1 MSTTVKGDSQK
12 TLSFS
17 PSSPQ
22 EPVRRSPVTLEQVP
36 PAAEAADSGPGAR
49 LTPLTAQA
57 RGHWALLILLAAGFG
72 LRVVTQLAY
81 RPALLYI
88 DSPKYLTARLAKYDP
103 QGYRDLV
110 VRPLEW
116 VGNLALVT
124 AFQHLLG
131 LAMAVALYLLL
142 LRRGVPRWAATLA
155 AAPILLDA
163 YQVQMEQT
171 IMPDV
176 TFEALIVAGLLIL
189 LWPPRPR
196 VYAVALA
203 GLVFGTA
210 ATFRQVG
217 EALILPAVVTALL
230 GARGRRC
237 RLTTAGLA
245 TISFAIPV
253 LGYMTYS
260 AVVLHDRFELSD
272 QGDAVLYGRVAAA
285 ADCATLRLPAA
296 ERALCPTPRMVASYG
311 VDGLVN
317 DPYSPAYTAPVPAG
331 LGRAE
336 SVKRFSYAVLA
347 QQPLRVAGAIADDAV
362 KLFALTRETAPGD
375 TPISRWQFQTT
386 YPTYPDTITASTA
399 SALFTSNGG
408 GGAPTAV
415 RPLAVFLRDYQLHGG
430 YTPGPFLLL
439 SLLAGLAGTAL
450 ARRRGNPPAVLAC
463 LLVTVTGVAVLLGAD
478 MYEFSWRYQLPA
490 LATLPAVGAFG
501 VTVIQA
507 RIRQAAG
514 RTRSAASA
522 PNPAVTLGRCPASP
536 SSPSSPTSGPLTPA

>member
-1 MSTTVKGDSQK
+1 MSMTVEGDSQK
-12 TLSFS
+12 SLSFS
-17 PSSPQ
+17 PTSPQ
-22 EPVRRSPVTLEQVP
+22 ERVRRSPVTLEQAP
-36 PAAEAADSGPGAR
+36 PAAGAADRGPDVR
-49 LTPLTAQA
+49 LTPALA
-57 RGHWALLILLAAGFG
+57 RARRHCALLFLLAAGLG
-72 LRVVTQLAY
+72 LRVLAQLAY

-88 DSPKYLTARLAKYDP
+88 DSPKYLSAGLAKYDP

-110 VRPLEW
+110 LRPLEW

-155 AAPILLDA
+155 AAPILLDG
-163 YQVQMEQT
+163 YQLQLEQT

-176 TFEALIVAGLLIL
+176 TFEALIVTGLLVL

-196 VYAVALA
+196 VHAVALA
-203 GLVFGTA
+203 GFVFGTA

-217 EALILPAVVTALL
+217 EVLILPAVVAAVL
-230 GARGRRC
+230 GARGRRS

-245 TISFAIPV
+245 TVSFAIPV
-253 LGYMTYS
+253 LAYMTYS

-296 ERALCPTPRMVASYG
+296 ERALCPAPRVVASYG

-317 DPYSPAYTAPVPAG
+317 NPHSPAYTAPLPAG

-336 SVKRFSYAVLA
+336 SVKRFSYAVLE
-347 QQPLRVAGAIADDAV
+347 QQPLRVAAAIGGDAV
-362 KLFALTRETAPGD
+362 KLFALTRDTAPGD

-386 YPTYPDTITASTA
+386 YPTYPDTITLSSA
-399 SALFTSNGG
+399 SALFSSNGG
-408 GGAPTAV
+408 GGAATAV
-415 RPLAVFLRDYQLHGG
+415 RPLAAFLRNYQLHGG

-490 LATLPAVGAFG
+490 LVTLPAAGAFG

-507 RIRQAAG
+507 RFRQAAAG
-514 RTRSAASA
+514 SRAQRAR
-522 PNPAVTLGRCPASP
+522 PIRQ
-536 SSPSSPTSGPLTPA
+536 